1 MSASQELNE
10 TEPDALVPVNLELV
24 KDLWLPNIFIYNL
37 KTFKVIDVL
46 SKLSGLWIDTDK
58 NVLYSQATLIKIMCP
73 MRFA

>member
-1 MSASQELNE
+1 MPFTWLSKCRQHCRL
-10 TEPDALVPVNLELV
+10 TICTTRCLV
-24 KDLWLPNIFIYNL
+24 
-37 KTFKVIDVL
+37 KVIDVL